1 MDQAT
6 NMQGEEVED
15 LPEFTTWIK
24 SALVLVGS
32 IIYLIE
38 YLLGVAL
45 WSICAAAVV
54 YLFDY
59 LRGQ

>member
-1 MDQAT
+1 
-6 NMQGEEVED
+6 MQGDEVDD
-15 LPEFTTWIK
+15 LPKFTPWIK

-38 YLLGVAL
+38 YHLGVAL

-54 YLFDY
+54 NLLDY

>member
-1 MDQAT
+1 
-6 NMQGEEVED
+6 MQGEEVED

-32 IIYLIE
+32 IIFLIE
-38 YLLGVAL
+38 YILGVAL

-54 YLFDY
+54 DLVDY